1 MQQNAPTN
9 RKARVVVLKTGTTYP
24 DIRARFGDFD
34 EWFLRGLSDDVQNV
48 FHNAEL
54 PEQ

>member
-34 EWFLRGLSDDVQNV
+34 EWFLRGLS
-48 FHNAEL
+48 
-54 PEQ
+54 